1 MRAKDFET
9 IQNVEDDKQKELIKA
24 MKYPLDGQVVN
35 DKITVSD
42 YTRDKNN
49 IGIPTNISP
58 NTKKI
63 FDDIIEK
70 TNQNIS
76 DEIINFEEPNIKIEE
91 EIKIETKPTLNE
103 ILTDKVPAA
112 NETMRFIYK

>member
-24 MKYPLDGQVVN
+24 MIYPLDGQVVN
-35 DKITVSD
+35 DKITLSD

-63 FDDIIEK
+63 FDDITEK
-70 TNQNIS
+70 NNQNIS
-76 DEIINFEEPNIKIEE
+76 DEIINSEEPNIKIEE
-91 EIKIETKPTLNE
+91 EIKIGTKPTLNE

-112 NETMRFIYK
+112 NET